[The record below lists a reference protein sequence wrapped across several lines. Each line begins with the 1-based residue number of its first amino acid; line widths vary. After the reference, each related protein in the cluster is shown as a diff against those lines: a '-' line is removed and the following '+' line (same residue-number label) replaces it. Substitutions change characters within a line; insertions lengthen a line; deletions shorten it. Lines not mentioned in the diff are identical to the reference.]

1 VSVAEIDL
9 PTLVERFGSED
20 KCHAYLEE
28 LRWPDGV
35 ECPRCQSKKISR
47 IKARRQFDCD
57 GCRYQF
63 SVRVGTLFHDSKLPL
78 WKWFLAVYVMGE
90 SRKGISANQLKRMLG
105 VSYKTAWFLCHRIR
119 SAMHDDNPA
128 LLNGIV
134 EIDETYIG
142 GKARGRGQGY
152 VGNKTMVMGAIERGG
167 KLRVQAMPE
176 TRHLTHRA
184 AAEFFVDMVDDN
196 ATAVYT
202 DESNGYPDL
211 TDWNTKHRRVNH
223 SQNEW
228 VRGDVHTNTVE
239 SAWSLFDRAVI
250 GAYHKLSV
258 KHLPAYLDEFQFRF
272 NNRNNP
278 FLFRDTILALVEG
291 DALTFAE
298 LTKKPAAS

>member
-1 VSVAEIDL
+1 
-9 PTLVERFGSED
+9 
-20 KCHAYLEE
+20 
-28 LRWPDGV
+28 
-35 ECPRCQSKKISR
+35 
-47 IKARRQFDCD
+47 
-57 GCRYQF
+57 
-63 SVRVGTLFHDSKLPL
+63 LFHDSKLPL

-119 SAMHDDNPA
+119 SAMHDGNPE
-128 LLNGIV
+128 LLSGTV

-142 GKARGRGQGY
+142 GKPRNRHSGGQGRGRD
-152 VGNKTMVMGAIERGG
+152 NKTMVMGAIERGG
-167 KLRVQAMPE
+167 KLRVEAMRGKQI
-176 TRHLTHRA
+176 TKRGSG
-184 AAEFFVDMVDDN
+184 EFFANNVHDK
-196 ATAVYT
+196 AKFVYT
-202 DESNGYPDL
+202 DESRGYPDF
-211 TDWNTKHRRVNH
+211 TDWNTKHSRVNH
-223 SQNEW
+223 AAEEW

-291 DALTFAE
+291 ETLTFAE
-298 LTKKPAAS
+298 LTAAKQ